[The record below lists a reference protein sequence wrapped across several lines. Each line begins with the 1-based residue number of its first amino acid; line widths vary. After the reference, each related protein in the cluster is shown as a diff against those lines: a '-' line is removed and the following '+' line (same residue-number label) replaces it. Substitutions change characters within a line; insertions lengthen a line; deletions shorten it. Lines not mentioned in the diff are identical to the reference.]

1 MARKRYV
8 QVGTGHRAQ
17 MYYKAL
23 AGPYSQNNALAG
35 ICDPNPGRL
44 HAALTNIHQINPT
57 LQVAAYPI
65 ANFERMLSECRPDT
79 VIVTTIDRFHD
90 DYICRAM
97 ERGFDVI
104 TEKPMTIDAERCQRI
119 IDTQKRTGKR
129 LKVTFNYRYS
139 PTRTQ
144 VKHLLMSGIIGEV
157 RAVDF
162 HWMLDT
168 AHGAD
173 YFRRWHRRKENS
185 GGLFVH
191 KATHH
196 FDLVN
201 WWLSSVP
208 ESVFA
213 TGQRAFYTP
222 QTADALGLTQRS
234 ERCLT
239 CPEAERCAFKLSLA
253 KYPDLRQLYLECEQH
268 DGYFRDRCVF
278 SPEMDIED
286 NLHAIVK
293 YHNGVQMSY
302 SLVAFSPWEGYTIAF
317 TGSKGRLEHTVQ
329 ETSYTSGDGSTQGEL
344 ITNGTAT
351 RIFPQRQTGYAVDLW
366 KVTGPHGGGDP
377 VMLEDIFGENPP
389 ADPYLRAAD
398 QRSGAYSI
406 LTGIAGNRS
415 LLTGAPVRI
424 DELVH
429 GIGMPDYPPMPT
441 E

>member
-1 MARKRYV
+1 
-8 QVGTGHRAQ
+8 
-17 MYYKAL
+17 
-23 AGPYSQNNALAG
+23 
-35 ICDPNPGRL
+35 
-44 HAALTNIHQINPT
+44 
-57 LQVAAYPI
+57 
-65 ANFERMLSECRPDT
+65 
-79 VIVTTIDRFHD
+79 
-90 DYICRAM
+90 
-97 ERGFDVI
+97 
-104 TEKPMTIDAERCQRI
+104 
-119 IDTQKRTGKR
+119 
-129 LKVTFNYRYS
+129 
-139 PTRTQ
+139 
-144 VKHLLMSGIIGEV
+144 
-157 RAVDF
+157 
-162 HWMLDT
+162 MLDT

-208 ESVFA
+208 EGVFA
-213 TGQRAFYTP
+213 TGRRAFYTP
-222 QTADALGLTQRS
+222 QTADELGLTQRS

-293 YHNGVQMSY
+293 YQNGVQMSY

-351 RIFPQRQTGYAVDLW
+351 RIFPQRQMGYAVDLW

-389 ADPYLRAAD
+389 ADPYQRAAD

-415 LLTGAPVRI
+415 LLTGSPVRI
-424 DELVH
+424 DDLVR
-429 GIGMPDYPPMPT
+429 GIGLPDYPAMPT